1 MKWLSKKYLKRC
13 TSTYYINKKTP
24 EIPQFSKDIL
34 CKGIY
39 KLVTEGQYEGDLNFM
54 KVIVIKIFKKHKF
67 HFSSYNSMYIIMSVI
82 KAEIL

>member
-1 MKWLSKKYLKRC
+1 MKWLSKKYLKRY

-24 EIPQFSKDIL
+24 EILQFSKNIL
-34 CKGIY
+34 CMDIY
-39 KLVTEGQYEGDLNFM
+39 QLVTEGQYEGDLYLM
-54 KVIVIKIFKKHKF
+54 KVIVIKIFKKPKF